1 MSGGEKVIN
10 LNVVESAGNIRP
22 VGSRAG
28 LDPVTSNPLSISEV
42 GTSLTNDQKDIVLRR
57 LHYDGL
63 SSFESLPRE
72 VSVIFERIDELS
84 TESAVE
90 ILAQAI
96 KDHETDVN
104 LSEQDLEFWKALI
117 ANKTSHP
124 YTSSSNDKFSG
135 VNVDE
140 KKS

>member
-104 LSEQDLEFWKALI
+104 LSEQDLEFWKAF
-117 ANKTSHP
+117 NCK
-124 YTSSSNDKFSG
+124 
-135 VNVDE
+135 
-140 KKS
+140 